1 VRPMRKRSTWLERAE
16 SLAGTLAATY
26 VRMSTDHQRYSI
38 AHQEVALAAYAAANN
53 LNILRSY
60 VDSGRSGLGIKN
72 RPALNRLLDDVQRA
86 CCPFG
91 VLLIYDISR
100 WGRFQDT
107 DEGAYYEQLCQRNN
121 VRVVYCQ
128 EPFVND
134 GGSLGMLVKSIKRLM
149 AAEYSRELSDKVWRA
164 QRNLATR
171 GLHQGGPANF
181 GLRRALLGSDGRV
194 KTVLQRGQQKSLQG
208 ERIVLVPGP
217 KRELALIRSIYRSF
231 IAGGLNERQIMA
243 DLVTRGVPPPSK
255 IGWRVHQIRAI
266 LSNSRYIGRLI
277 YNQTSGK
284 LLSPNR
290 PNPETDWVIF
300 ENAFPPIVPKK
311 QFEAAGEIL
320 RARRCALSDEEMLS
334 RLRELAQTSG
344 PLRARDINCRS
355 DMPKSWVYGRRF
367 GTLLRAY
374 ALAGVSGSRN
384 FDYVRINHSAAHA
397 RCDIVQDIVTAIE
410 ASGSQA
416 RGHMGH
422 NKIFVDQEWSFSVTA
437 VRCYKLRSGRFRWRV
452 QFNLLNESDIYVVA
466 CMGFHSHNVEAYFL
480 LPRQRVLRGHQIRL
494 GDQNDAETER
504 HRLLELSTLV
514 SKAREIIAENDGV
527 SLGLVCQRPAG
538 HQPTEPKRLAWL
550 KTTIR

>member
-1 VRPMRKRSTWLERAE
+1 MRKRSTWLERA
-16 SLAGTLAATY
+16 SALAGTMAATY

-38 AHQEVALAAYAAANN
+38 AHQELALAAYAASTN
-53 LNILRSY
+53 LHILRSY

-72 RPALNRLLDDVQRA
+72 RPALNRLLDDVQKPN
-86 CCPFG
+86 CPFG

-100 WGRFQDT
+100 WGRFQVA
-107 DEGAYYEQLCQRNN
+107 DEGAYYEQLCLRHN
-121 VRVVYCQ
+121 VNVVYCQ

-134 GGSLGMLVKSIKRLM
+134 GGSLGMLVKCIKRLM

-164 QRNLATR
+164 QRNLAAR

-181 GLRRALLGSDGRV
+181 GLRRALLGSDGKV
-194 KTVLQRGQQKSLQG
+194 KTVLQQGQQKSLQG
-208 ERIVLVPGP
+208 ERIVLIPGP

-231 IAGGLNERQIMA
+231 VTRGLNERQIM
-243 DLVTRGVPPPSK
+243 DELISRGVPPPSK

-290 PNPETDWVIF
+290 PNPEADWVIF
-300 ENAFPPIVPKK
+300 EDAFAPIVPKK
-311 QFEAAGEIL
+311 QFEAASNIL
-320 RARRCALSDEEMLS
+320 RARRCELSDEEMLKL
-334 RLRELAQTSG
+334 LRELAQAAG
-344 PLRARDINCRS
+344 PLRARDINSRN

-367 GTLLRAY
+367 GSLLKAY

-397 RCDIVQDIVTAIE
+397 RSDIAQDIVAAIE
-410 ASGSQA
+410 SSGSQA

-422 NKIFVDQEWSFSVTA
+422 NKIFVDGEWSFSITA
-437 VRCYKLRSGRFRWRV
+437 VRCYKLHNGHFRWRV

-466 CMGFHSHNVEAYFL
+466 CMGYHSHNVETYFL

-504 HRLLELSTLV
+504 HRLLELSALV
-514 SKAREIIAENDGV
+514 PKAKAIIAENDGV
-527 SLGLVCQRPAG
+527 VLDQICQRPIG
-538 HQPTEPKRLAWL
+538 RQPVESTRLA
-550 KTTIR
+550 